1 MSRVRYTKYIP
12 RPLEEIDLE
21 ELVNQL
27 KDFFLESGFY
37 SPFYRGTPF
46 DQTLESLYQALAEIL
61 STDERLPSEWREAL
75 DRYVDD
81 FPEGQLP
88 TDVQDLLDR
97 LIQRLVEANYIRASE
112 EGWEEAPR
120 EGEGSEADPVKN
132 IRFELTEK
140 SLDFL
145 GYKTLRELMSSLGRS
160 SFGRHETHQLST
172 GVQSDA
178 PSRPYEF
185 GDTLNLDIS
194 ATFLNAVKREG
205 LKLPL
210 NLEYE
215 DLMVYQTDYQSSCA
229 TVLLLDCSHSM
240 ILYGGDRFTPAKKVA
255 LALAHLIRNQF
266 PGDSLQVVLFHDSAE
281 EIPLARLAS
290 VKVGP
295 YHTNTC
301 EGLRLSRRILMNQKK
316 DLRQIIMIT
325 DGKPSAITLPNG
337 RIYKNPFGL
346 DPMILQETYQEVTQ
360 CRKAGILINTFMLAR
375 DYYLVDF
382 VKKVSQICRGKAY
395 FATTLNLAN
404 YILMDFMTKKTK
416 TVH

>member
-37 SPFYRGTPF
+37 SPFNRGTPF
-46 DQTLESLYQALAEIL
+46 DQTLENLYQALAEIL
-61 STDERLPSEWREAL
+61 STDERVPPEWRDAL

-97 LIQRLVEANYIRASE
+97 LIQRLVDANYIRSSK
-112 EGWEEAPR
+112 EGWEEAPL
-120 EGEGSEADPVKN
+120 EGEGSEAAPVKN

-160 SFGRHETHQLST
+160 SFGRHDTHQLST
-172 GVQSDA
+172 GVQSDS

-281 EIPLARLAS
+281 EIPLAKLAS

-346 DPMILQETYQEVTQ
+346 DPMILRETYQEVTQ

-395 FATTLNLAN
+395 FTTTLNLAN

>member
-1 MSRVRYTKYIP
+1 MGRFRYTKFIP
-12 RPLEEIDLE
+12 NPLDEIDLE

-37 SPFYRGTPF
+37 SPFHGGSHF
-46 DQTLESLYQALAEIL
+46 DQTLENFYRALAEIL
-61 STDERLPSEWREAL
+61 SADERLPSEWRTAL
-75 DRYVDD
+75 DRYVED

-88 TDVQDLLDR
+88 SDVQDFLDQ
-97 LIQRLVEANYIRASE
+97 LIQRLVEENYLHASQ
-112 EGWEEAPR
+112 EGGEQAPQQ
-120 EGEGSEADPVKN
+120 GEGSEQDPVKN
-132 IRFELTEK
+132 IRFELTDK

-145 GYKTLRELMSSLGRS
+145 GYKTLRKLMSALGRS

-172 GVQSDA
+172 GVQSDSH
-178 PSRPYEF
+178 SRPYEF

-194 ATFLNAVKREG
+194 ATLLNALHREG
-205 LKLPL
+205 LELPFS
-210 NLEYE
+210 LEYK
-215 DLMVYQTDYQSSCA
+215 DLMVYQTDYHSSCA

-255 LALAHLIRNQF
+255 LALAHLIRSQF
-266 PGDSLQVVLFHDSAE
+266 PGDSLNVVLFHDSAE
-281 EIPLARLAS
+281 EIPLAKLAA

-301 EGLRLSRRILMNQKK
+301 DGLRLSRRILLNQKK
-316 DLRQIIMIT
+316 DMRQIIMIT
-325 DGKPSAITLPNG
+325 DGKPSALTLPNG

-346 DPMILQETYQEVTQ
+346 DPMILQETYREVAN

-395 FATTLNLAN
+395 FTSTLNLAS

>member
-37 SPFYRGTPF
+37 SPFNRGTPF
-46 DQTLESLYQALAEIL
+46 DQTLENLYQALAEIL
-61 STDERLPSEWREAL
+61 STDERVPPEWRDAL

-97 LIQRLVEANYIRASE
+97 LIQRLVDANYIRSSK
-112 EGWEEAPR
+112 EGWEEAPL
-120 EGEGSEADPVKN
+120 EGEGSEADPVKI

-160 SFGRHETHQLST
+160 SFGRHDTHQLST
-172 GVQSDA
+172 GVQSDS

-281 EIPLARLAS
+281 EIPLAKLAS

-346 DPMILQETYQEVTQ
+346 DPMILRETYQEVTQ

-395 FATTLNLAN
+395 FTTTLNLAN